1 MRTTHLQFIQLITGI
16 LIAIL
21 LAIHM
26 MNMHLDAILG
36 FLGIQTFFGVDI
48 ARDPTTFNL
57 MTARAQRVVF
67 AGIYIALLVFTLYHA
82 LYGLRNIILELSP
95 SASAQRVVTGI
106 IIIVGIIFLGLG
118 VYAPIALLS

>member
-1 MRTTHLQFIQLITGI
+1 MRTTHLQFVQLITGI

-26 MNMHLDAILG
+26 INMHLDAVLG
-36 FLGIQTFFGVDI
+36 FLGVQSFFGVNI
-48 ARDPTTFNL
+48 AHDPTVFNL
-57 MTARAQRVVF
+57 MIARAQKTVF

-82 LYGLRNIILELSP
+82 FYGLRNIILELSP
-95 SASAQRVVTGI
+95 SRSAERVITGI

>member
-1 MRTTHLQFIQLITGI
+1 MRTTHLQFVQLITGI

-26 MNMHLDAILG
+26 INMHLDAILG
-36 FLGIQTFFGVDI
+36 FFGVQTIFGVNI
-48 ARDPTTFNL
+48 AQDPTIFNL
-57 MTARAQRVVF
+57 MIARAQKTVF

-82 LYGLRNIILELSP
+82 FYGLRNIILELSP
-95 SASAQRVVTGI
+95 SQGTERIITGI
-106 IIIVGIIFLGLG
+106 IIIIGIIFLGLG

>member
-1 MRTTHLQFIQLITGI
+1 MRTTHLQIVQLTTGV
-16 LIAIL
+16 LIAVL

-26 MNMHLDAILG
+26 INMHLDAILG
-36 FLGIQTFFGVDI
+36 FLGVQSFFGVNI
-48 ARDPTTFNL
+48 AQDPTVFNL
-57 MTARAQRVVF
+57 MIARAQKAVF

-82 LYGLRNIILELSP
+82 FYGLRNIILELSP
-95 SASAQRVVTGI
+95 SRGTERVITGI